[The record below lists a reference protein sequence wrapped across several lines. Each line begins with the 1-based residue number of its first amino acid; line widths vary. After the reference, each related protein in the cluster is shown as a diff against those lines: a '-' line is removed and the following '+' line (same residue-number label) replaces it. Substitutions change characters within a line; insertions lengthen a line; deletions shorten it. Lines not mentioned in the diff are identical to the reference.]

1 MNQEID
7 IEKLFS
13 GKFEHFEVNSSEE
26 DWLQLSSRLKVSNFL
41 KFSVMT
47 FNIYY
52 LVALFAFA
60 GTATYSGVRNYALN
74 KKIDQLETTIKAQ
87 EKKETNV
94 SPSHSN
100 PNPIITEPV
109 KSEVKVN
116 PKPVIQKKAANLEI
130 IPAKKT
136 ASFTDTIKIAADPLQ
151 IDTTYNRKTKIKRTI
166 VVKRDRVV
174 IKDTTKLLK

>member
-26 DWLQLSSRLKVSNFL
+26 DWRQLSSRLKVSNFL

-60 GTATYSGVRNYALN
+60 GTATYSGIRNYALN

-94 SPSHSN
+94 SLSHSHL
-100 PNPIITEPV
+100 IINEPV